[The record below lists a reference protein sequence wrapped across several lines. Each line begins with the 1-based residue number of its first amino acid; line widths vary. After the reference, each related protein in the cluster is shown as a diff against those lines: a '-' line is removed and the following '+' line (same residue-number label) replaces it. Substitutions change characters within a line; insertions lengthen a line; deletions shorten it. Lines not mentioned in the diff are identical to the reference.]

1 VHEIDPTLAAGLWEQ
16 FDEDPQPV
24 AGGLLMALPERG
36 KPMPATAAAPRFPL
50 FAQRSRRPDYG
61 TDDLRTGFSVEMLV
75 KLKSTASGQVLVE
88 NRTADGRGFALQT
101 GGEGALEIVLNDG
114 RTENRWSSDAGM
126 LEAGKVH
133 HAVVSID
140 GGPKIITF
148 VIDGKLCDG
157 GDRRQFGWGRFSA
170 NLRSAIGDQT
180 LRIGGGPDGEIRA
193 LRVYGRSLRT
203 SEAVRDFRAGIG
215 ASTH

>member
-1 VHEIDPTLAAGLWEQ
+1 
-16 FDEDPQPV
+16 
-24 AGGLLMALPERG
+24 
-36 KPMPATAAAPRFPL
+36 
-50 FAQRSRRPDYG
+50 
-61 TDDLRTGFSVEMLV
+61 
-75 KLKSTASGQVLVE
+75 
-88 NRTADGRGFALQT
+88 LQT
-101 GGEGALEIVLNDG
+101 GGGGALEIVLNDG
-114 RTENRWSSDAGM
+114 RTENRWSSDAGT

-170 NLRSAIGDQT
+170 NLRSVIGDQT
-180 LRIGGGPDGEIRA
+180 LRIGGGPDGEVQA